1 MEEINRFSGVTL
13 NNEQIER
20 NKKVIKVSIVGIIAN
35 IFLAIFKAVIGIM
48 TGSIAIVLDAVN
60 NTSDVASSV
69 ITIVGTKLANKAPDK
84 KHPFGHGRIEYL
96 TAMIIAVIIMYA
108 GISAL
113 IESVKKIINP
123 TTPEYNTISL
133 VIIVI
138 AIIVKIVLGKFVTK
152 KGKELN
158 SSSLENSGHDAIFD
172 SIISTSTLIAAI
184 IFIVTSFSL
193 EAYLGIIISLF
204 IIRSGIEMLRE
215 AISSLLGER
224 VDVELVKDITK
235 IILNFDEVKG
245 AYDLIINNYGPNTFT
260 ASVHIEVDESL
271 TAKELDE
278 LIRKISNKVYAEKN
292 VLITAVGIYAIK
304 YDKKTIEMR
313 KEIKSILNKYEGV
326 LQFHAFYVDEETKTI
341 RFDVVL
347 DFDVKNRNELLE
359 NLYKELSKKYKD
371 YNLAI
376 VPDVDFSVSN

>member
-1 MEEINRFSGVTL
+1 MEEINRFSGVTF

-35 IFLAIFKAVIGIM
+35 VFLAIFKAVIGLM

-204 IIRSGIEMLRE
+204 IVRSGIEMLRE

-235 IILNFDEVKG
+235 IILSFDEVKG

-260 ASVHIEVDESL
+260 ASVHIEVNENL

-278 LIRKISNKVYAEKN
+278 LIRKISDKVYAEKN

-313 KEIKSILNKYEGV
+313 KEIKSVLNKYEGI

-359 NLYKELSKKYKD
+359 NLYKELSKKYKG

>member
-1 MEEINRFSGVTL
+1 MEEINRFSGVTF

-35 IFLAIFKAVIGIM
+35 VFLAIFKAVIGLM

-158 SSSLENSGHDAIFD
+158 SSSLENSGHDALFD

-204 IIRSGIEMLRE
+204 IVRSGIEMLRE

-235 IILNFDEVKG
+235 IILSFDEVKG

-260 ASVHIEVDESL
+260 ASVHIEVDENL

-278 LIRKISNKVYAEKN
+278 LIRKISDKVYAEKN

-313 KEIKSILNKYEGV
+313 KEIKSVLNKYEGI

-359 NLYKELSKKYKD
+359 NLYKELSNKYKG

>member
-1 MEEINRFSGVTL
+1 MEEINRFSGVTF
-13 NNEQIER
+13 NQEQIER

-96 TAMIIAVIIMYA
+96 TAMIIAVIILYA
-108 GISAL
+108 GISSI

-133 VIIVI
+133 VIIAI
-138 AIIVKIVLGKFVTK
+138 AIVVKIVLGKFVTK

-184 IFIVTSFSL
+184 IFIITSFSL

-204 IIRSGIEMLRE
+204 IVKSGIEMLKE

-224 VDVELVKDITK
+224 VDVDLVKDVTK

-278 LIRKISNKVYAEKN
+278 LIRKISDKVYAEKN

-313 KEIKSILNKYEGV
+313 KEIKSVLNKYEGI

-359 NLYKELSKKYKD
+359 NLYKELSKKYKG

>member
-1 MEEINRFSGVTL
+1 MEEINRFSGVTF

-35 IFLAIFKAVIGIM
+35 IFLAIFKAIIGIM

-96 TAMIIAVIIMYA
+96 TAMIIAVIILYA
-108 GISAL
+108 GISSI

-133 VIIVI
+133 VIIAI
-138 AIIVKIVLGKFVTK
+138 AIVVKIVLGKFVTK

-158 SSSLENSGHDAIFD
+158 SSSLENSGHDALFD

-204 IIRSGIEMLRE
+204 IVRSGIEMLRE

-260 ASVHIEVDESL
+260 ASVHIEVDETL

-278 LIRKISNKVYAEKN
+278 LIRKISDKVYAEKN

-313 KEIKSILNKYEGV
+313 KEIKSVLNKYEGI
-326 LQFHAFYVDEETKTI
+326 LQFHAFYVNEETKTI

-359 NLYKELSKKYKD
+359 NLYKELSEKYKG
-371 YNLAI
+371 YKLAI

>member
-96 TAMIIAVIIMYA
+96 TAMIIAVIILYA
-108 GISAL
+108 GISSI
-113 IESVKKIINP
+113 IESIKKIINP

-313 KEIKSILNKYEGV
+313 KEIKSILNKYEGI

-359 NLYKELSKKYKD
+359 NLYKEVSKKYKG
-371 YNLAI
+371 YQLVI
-376 VPDVDFSVSN
+376 VPDIDFSVSN

>member
-1 MEEINRFSGVTL
+1 MEEINRFSGVTF

-96 TAMIIAVIIMYA
+96 TAMIIAVIILYA
-108 GISAL
+108 GISSI

-133 VIIVI
+133 VIIAI

-158 SSSLENSGHDAIFD
+158 SSSLENSGHDALFD

-204 IIRSGIEMLRE
+204 IVRSGIEMLRE

-260 ASVHIEVDESL
+260 ASVHIEVDETL

-278 LIRKISNKVYAEKN
+278 LIRKISDKVYAEKN

-313 KEIKSILNKYEGV
+313 KEIKSVLNKYEGI

-359 NLYKELSKKYKD
+359 NLYKELSKKYKG

>member
-1 MEEINRFSGVTL
+1 MEEINRFSGVTF

-96 TAMIIAVIIMYA
+96 TAMIIAVIILYA
-108 GISAL
+108 GISSI

-133 VIIVI
+133 VIIAI

-204 IIRSGIEMLRE
+204 IVRSGIEMLKE

-224 VDVELVKDITK
+224 VDVELVKDVTK

-278 LIRKISNKVYAEKN
+278 LIRKISDKVYAEKN

-313 KEIKSILNKYEGV
+313 KEIKSVLNKYEGI

-347 DFDVKNRNELLE
+347 DFDVINRNELLE
-359 NLYKELSKKYKD
+359 KLYKELSKKYKG
-371 YNLAI
+371 YQLII